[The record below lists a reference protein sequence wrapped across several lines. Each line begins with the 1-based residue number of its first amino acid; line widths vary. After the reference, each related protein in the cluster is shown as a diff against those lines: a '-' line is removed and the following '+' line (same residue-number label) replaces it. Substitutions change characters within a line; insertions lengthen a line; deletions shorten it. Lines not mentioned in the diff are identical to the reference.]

1 MKKNKLLW
9 ALAGLPLLAL
19 AGCGS
24 INVASSPAA
33 GTSET
38 GGTSSQ
44 PGQTSSSWSE
54 INSAVSVPE
63 TSSAPVVDVE
73 GDFSITTSDG
83 TYAKNGSVYSITA
96 AGTYTLAGELEGQI
110 LIEASED
117 DEVVLELNGV
127 EITYG
132 QDSPIKAVTAGK
144 VEISAKKDT
153 SNNVIDTRSVKTVDV
168 ETQGEGAIS
177 ADCDLKLKGSGTL
190 VVTGSYNNGVHT
202 TKDLT
207 IQKQTLYVTA
217 PNNALKGKDSITMT
231 SGDVTA
237 ISKNGNGLKS
247 EATDLSSKSKQ
258 RGTITISGGTLL
270 VDSCYDGIDAAYD
283 LIVNED
289 NDESLATTITV
300 KTGKNSKNSAN
311 YKSSTSAKGLKA
323 ANSIQLAAGTITV
336 QASDDAVHAN
346 YGDTFESGGTG
357 LGNVSVSGANLYVA
371 SGDDGVHA
379 DNTFTI
385 SNGVV
390 VVSNAGEG
398 IEANHLAFEGGSTYV
413 YGTDDG
419 INASK
424 KINQTPTVVVSGG
437 YLDVS
442 IGTGDTDGIDSNG
455 NFSMTGGFVVT
466 RGGYGSS
473 GGMSTGL
480 DCDGTAS
487 ITGGTFISFN
497 GVEMTPTKGSNV
509 LYAYYGTTGNQGGW
523 GGGPG
528 GGGPRWANTIASSNY
543 KFSSGTYTL
552 SGGSLSKTFK
562 NEYAYSSFLIYSS
575 ELTTNTAYTLQ
586 NGSTTVLSWTQS
598 SASVQ
603 IS

>member
-1 MKKNKLLW
+1 MKHNKLLW
-9 ALAGLPLLAL
+9 ALAALPLLAL
-19 AGCGS
+19 AGCS
-24 INVASSPAA
+24 TINNSVSKSSTAA
-33 GTSET
+33 GTSPSDSPSSTAAET
-38 GGTSSQ
+38 
-44 PGQTSSSWSE
+44 SWSE
-54 INSAVSVPE
+54 VNSPVSVPE
-63 TSSAPVVDVE
+63 TSSAPSIDVE
-73 GDFSITTSDG
+73 GDFSIETSDG
-83 TYAKNGSVYSITA
+83 TFAKEGNVYKITA
-96 AGTYTLAGELEGQI
+96 AGTYTLSGELEGQI
-110 LIEASED
+110 LIEAGED
-117 DEVVLELNGV
+117 DEIVLELNGAA
-127 EITYG
+127 ITYG
-132 QDSPIKAVTAGK
+132 QDSPIKVITADK
-144 VEISAKKDT
+144 VEISAKKGT
-153 SNNVIDTRSVKTVDV
+153 SNTVTDTRSAKQVDS
-168 ETQGEGAIS
+168 ETQGEGAIN
-177 ADCDLKLKGSGTL
+177 ARCDLKLKGTGTL
-190 VVTGSYNNGVHT
+190 VVDGGYNNGIHT

-217 PNNALKGKDSITMT
+217 VNNALKGKDSITMV

-237 ISKNGNGLKS
+237 ISKSGNGLK
-247 EATDLSSKSKQ
+247 TDSTDVSSKGKQ
-258 RGTITISGGTLL
+258 RGTITISGGSLV
-270 VDSCYDGIDAAYD
+270 VDSCYDAIDAAYD

-289 NDESLATTITV
+289 NEDSLSTTITI
-300 KTGKNSKNSAN
+300 KTGKNSKYASN

-323 ANSIQLAAGTITV
+323 DNEIALAAGTITV

-346 YGDTFESGGTG
+346 YGDAFDNGASG
-357 LGNVSVSGANLYVA
+357 LGNVNVTGAKLYIA

-385 SNGVV
+385 SDGLI

-398 IEANHLAFEGGSTYV
+398 IEGNHLNFAGGSTYV

-424 KINQTPTVVVSGG
+424 KINQTPTVNITGG

-455 NFSMTGGFVVT
+455 NFTMSGGFVVT
-466 RGGYGSS
+466 RGGYGNA

-497 GVEMTPTKGSNV
+497 GLEKAPSKGNNV

-528 GGGPRWANTIASSNY
+528 GPRFAYAGASSY
-543 KFSSGTYTL
+543 KFPSGTYTL
-552 SGGSLSKTFK
+552 SGGSLNKTFK

-575 ELTTNTAYTLQ
+575 EMATNTAYTLA

-598 SASVQ
+598 SASQQ